1 MIVIEENEP
10 LDIVTIDDMD
20 YIKIEEENSILLKS
34 TKKNKYGY
42 YISMRIP
49 NKTEENNNFEKIV
62 KDYFMREIF

>member
-1 MIVIEENEP
+1 MIVISEN
-10 LDIVTIDDMD
+10 IVTIDDMD

-49 NKTEENNNFEKIV
+49 NKTEENDRFKEITENF
-62 KDYFMREIF
+62 FMREII